1 MHNVHIN
8 GGGKFSAM
16 DFDALAKVI
25 REFDSIDLLAYA
37 IENEFDPPDGVE
49 TVDDLTKFLNKVLSI
64 ID

>member
-1 MHNVHIN
+1 
-8 GGGKFSAM
+8 M